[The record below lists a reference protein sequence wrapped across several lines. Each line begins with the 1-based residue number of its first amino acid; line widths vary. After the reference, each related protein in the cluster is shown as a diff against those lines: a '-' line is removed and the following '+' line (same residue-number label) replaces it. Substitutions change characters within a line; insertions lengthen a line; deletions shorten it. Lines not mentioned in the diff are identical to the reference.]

1 MPKFTLAH
9 NYAQNGELDYLIEYL
24 NNSPNDIRCK
34 DSVSILIST
43 M

>member
-9 NYAQNGELDYLIEYL
+9 NYAQNGELDYLIEHL
-24 NNSPNDIRCK
+24 NRSPKDILCK
-34 DSVSILIST
+34 DCVSILIST